1 MFPPA
6 CATVAGAVFV
16 PDTSELA
23 ATPGCVVVVVALSL
37 PASSLGVPV
46 IAAAFVNVSV
56 PVTAFARTETTIVI
70 VAVLAPAVSVPR
82 LQVTVAVPVQ
92 VPCDGV
98 EDTNV
103 VPAGSVSVTDT
114 SVACVLPVCEAVI
127 A

>member
-6 CATVAGAVFV
+6 CATVAGAVFAT
-16 PDTSELA
+16 DTSELA

-46 IAAAFVNVSV
+46 IAAVFVNEIGRAAGREGV
-56 PVTAFARTETTIVI
+56 ETTMVI
-70 VAVLAPAVSVPR
+70 VAVLAQAVSVPR
-82 LQVTVAVPVQ
+82 LQVTVAVPRQ